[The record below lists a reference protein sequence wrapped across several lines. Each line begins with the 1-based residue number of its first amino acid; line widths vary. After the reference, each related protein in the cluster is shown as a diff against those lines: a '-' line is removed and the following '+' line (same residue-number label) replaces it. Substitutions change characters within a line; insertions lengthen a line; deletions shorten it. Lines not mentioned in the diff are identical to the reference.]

1 MNTGKKLT
9 PADEAG
15 MDAEISPAERLLL
28 DESLDNSL
36 SVDNNNLRR
45 SALDSVDADGDPVN
59 ENSFNLT
66 GEDLD
71 IPGSELDD
79 EAEETGAEDEE
90 NNGYSRADTE

>member
-1 MNTGKKLT
+1 MNTGKKIT

-45 SALDSVDADGDPVN
+45 SALDSVDADGDPIN

>member
-1 MNTGKKLT
+1 MNTGKKIT
-9 PADEAG
+9 TADEAG

>member
-9 PADEAG
+9 PAEEAG